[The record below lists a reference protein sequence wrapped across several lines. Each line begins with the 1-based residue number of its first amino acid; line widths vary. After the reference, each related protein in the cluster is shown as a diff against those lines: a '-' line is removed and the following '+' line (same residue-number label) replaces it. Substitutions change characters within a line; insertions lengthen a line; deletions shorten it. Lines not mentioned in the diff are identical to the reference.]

1 MRQKFFCDNC
11 GEQVEKNE
19 TRCPHCGRYF
29 RSVKCPACGFAGRAG
44 LFVDGCPA
52 CGYAGR
58 QADAFRFSE
67 EARQKRSTGVFSGR
81 FYRTAI
87 AVLAVVFI
95 FLLVWFVRII
105 GR

>member
-1 MRQKFFCDNC
+1 MSQKFFCDNC
-11 GEQVEKNE
+11 GEQVKKDE

-44 LFVDGCPA
+44 LFSDGCPA
-52 CGYAGR
+52 CGYAG
-58 QADAFRFSE
+58 QHADGSRFPE
-67 EARQKRSTGVFSGR
+67 QTCPEKSTGLFSGR

-87 AVLAVVFI
+87 AVMAVVFI
-95 FLLVWFVRII
+95 FLLIWFIRIV